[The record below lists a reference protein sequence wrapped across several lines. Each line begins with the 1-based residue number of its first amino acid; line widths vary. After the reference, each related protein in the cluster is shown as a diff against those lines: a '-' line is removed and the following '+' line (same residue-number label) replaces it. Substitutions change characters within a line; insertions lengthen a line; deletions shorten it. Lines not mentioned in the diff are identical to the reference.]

1 MKWWDDLRNY
11 FYQKN
16 IAEKLNGAATKRV
29 LTNLADANSVGI
41 VYNSTNPDNDIIITK
56 FAEELRKQ
64 NKTVDIIGFVNDT
77 KIDHKAD
84 IKVFNKK
91 NLTWTQTPNDERV
104 ENFTSRNF
112 DLLFAAFVEESKP
125 LEYISRTSKA
135 KWRVGVFDERKT
147 DSYELM
153 INLSGKN
160 DLSYFLQQAT
170 YFLNKINYDS
180 K

>member
-16 IAEKLNGAATKRV
+16 IAEKLTDAATKRV
-29 LTNLADANSVGI
+29 LTNLADAKSVGI

-84 IKVFNKK
+84 IAVFNKK

-104 ENFTSRNF
+104 ESFASRNF

-125 LEYISRTSKA
+125 LEYIARTSKA
-135 KWRVGVFDERKT
+135 KWRVGVFDESKT

-153 INLSGKN
+153 INLGGKN
-160 DLSYFLQQAT
+160 DLNYFLQQAT